1 MRALSSVALY
11 AFTVAL
17 SLRVVSAAITPF
29 LSSSTAKGFLLPC
42 ARRNTL
48 RHEEIAL
55 ETLYNATAGKT
66 WLIRDGWMQRD
77 VDYCQWFG
85 ISCIALDSAGSGVL
99 HVSSIALH
107 SNNLTGSLPS
117 ALGSLTQLT
126 TL

>member
-66 WLIRDGWMQRD
+66 WLIRDGGCSETWIT
-77 VDYCQWFG
+77 VNG
-85 ISCIALDSAGSGVL
+85 SASAALFSTAQEVGSFM
-99 HVSSIALH
+99 
-107 SNNLTGSLPS
+107 
-117 ALGSLTQLT
+117 
-126 TL
+126 